1 MFSSLAHYLPE
12 LSAEASIVA
21 LLVLAVLGVLLMRG
35 LRLPSMLA
43 YLLIGVFITAT
54 GIDLLPGDDDVSEI
68 GEFGIA
74 FLMFSI
80 GLEFNIAKL
89 LQMRH
94 LVLGLGPAQMFLT
107 ALGTMLVTWFGYDQ
121 GWRPGLA
128 VGLAVAMSSTAI
140 MAKLLSER
148 FELHSHHGKR
158 TMAVLLFQDLAVVP
172 SLIIIPALAMNPDN
186 LGRVLG
192 ISLIVTVA
200 TLLLMFWLGRKLV
213 NQLFSLVSRVH
224 SPELFMLTV
233 LLLVFGLSFTTG
245 SLGLSQAM
253 GAFIGGILVSETMYR
268 HEVEADIR
276 PFRDIMLGL
285 FFVSIGMMLDLRYVV
300 SHIPIISLGLFLLIL
315 GKAAVVLLI
324 CQANK
329 TPMPV
334 AVKTAAQLGMAGEF
348 GIVLLTL
355 SFAHEL
361 INEEILQSTLAI
373 MLLSMFMAPFVIQGA
388 MRLAHRLEQS
398 ARDRNGDGD
407 SLLPGPTVPNAPTS
421 GPGSTGHVLICG
433 FGRTGH
439 AVAEFLAA
447 EDMAWAAIDVNA
459 RRVEEARHELG
470 QVIFGR
476 AERPEVLRAAG
487 IDYAR
492 LVVICFPDPA
502 AVERMLPAI
511 RRTRPDVRIVVRV
524 PDDSHRPHF
533 LGLGAT
539 EVVAEV
545 FESGLALA
553 EEALRLLDIPVEKT
567 RTKVNALRLQ
577 RYGSSG
583 SSSQSGPA

>member
-21 LLVLAVLGVLLMRG
+21 LLALAVLSVLLMRA

-80 GLEFNIAKL
+80 GLEFNVAKL

-94 LVLGLGPAQMFLT
+94 LVLGLGPAQMLLT

-172 SLIIIPALAMNPDN
+172 CLIVIPALAMNPDN

-192 ISLIVTVA
+192 ISLIVTVV

-233 LLLVFGLSFTTG
+233 LLLVFGLSFTTE

-285 FFVSIGMMLDLRYVV
+285 FFVSIGMMLNLSYVF
-300 SHIPIISLGLFLLIL
+300 SHIPIISLGLLLLIL
-315 GKAAVVLLI
+315 GKAAVVLWI
-324 CQANK
+324 CLTNR
-329 TPMPV
+329 TPLPV
-334 AVKTAAQLGMAGEF
+334 ALKTSAQLGIAGEF

-355 SFAHEL
+355 SFSHGL

-373 MLLSMFMAPFVIQGA
+373 MLLSMFIAPFVIQGA
-388 MRLAHRLEQS
+388 TRVAHHLEQS
-398 ARDRNGDGD
+398 ARDRG
-407 SLLPGPTVPNAPTS
+407 STTSGPTEPDAPTS

-447 EDMAWAAIDVNA
+447 EDIPWAAIDVNA

-567 RTKVNALRLQ
+567 RSKVNALRNQ
-577 RYGSSG
+577 RYGA
-583 SSSQSGPA
+583 SSQSGSA